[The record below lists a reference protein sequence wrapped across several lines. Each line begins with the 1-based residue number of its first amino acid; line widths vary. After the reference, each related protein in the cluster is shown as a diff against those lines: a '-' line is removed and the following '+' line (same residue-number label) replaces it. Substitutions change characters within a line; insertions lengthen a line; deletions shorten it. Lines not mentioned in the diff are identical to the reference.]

1 MRGAQLAVFGLAST
15 IIFAAGCSRGVD
27 PTTVLEPVDVVTGW
41 YEAGIVDGKNK
52 LVPSI
57 TLKLR
62 NKGTEPIRTVQV
74 NAVFRRVAET
84 EAWGEHFGWAI
95 EREPLA
101 SGSTTAER
109 VLRSQLGYTSEQPRG
124 QMLQNKEFVDAKVD
138 IFLKQGSRPWA
149 KLAEF
154 PIARQ
159 LLTK

>member
-1 MRGAQLAVFGLAST
+1 MLRLGRVLLVLTAVAA
-15 IIFAAGCSRGVD
+15 AAGCRGVD
-27 PTTVLEPVDVVTGW
+27 PTTVLEPIDVGTGW
-41 YEAGIVDGKNK
+41 YDVGIVDGKNK

-62 NKGTEPIRTVQV
+62 NKGTAPIRTVQV
-74 NAVFRRVAET
+74 NAVFRRVNEP

-95 EREPLA
+95 QGDPLA
-101 SGSTTAER
+101 AGSTTAEL
-109 VLRSQLGYTSEQPRG
+109 VLRSQLGYTGEQPRA